1 MGKAIDQQIAVLE
14 EMIKDK
20 QFAINDANWTLQHV
34 PLEIVE
40 LKGKIAQL
48 KKGKA

>member
-20 QFAINDANWTLQHV
+20 QFAINDANWTLQHA
-34 PLEIVE
+34 PQEILE
-40 LKGKIAQL
+40 LKRKIADL
-48 KKGKA
+48 KEGII